1 MEFQYLR
8 VDYKSVVDWKFTT
21 DRLRCNESFHGHK
34 RHDHILVK
42 SENGHFFARILGLV
56 RVTVDTESH
65 ALAYVEVYCR
75 PPGSM
80 RRKDKDLGLYRL
92 RLKASRYKIISLE
105 SVVRGALLVP
115 DSINPEEYL
124 VVDTIDAD
132 MFLRLK
138 SLVF

>member
-8 VDYKSVVDWKFTT
+8 VDYQSVVDWKFTT
-21 DRLRCNESFHGHK
+21 DCLRCNKSFHGHP
-34 RHDHILVK
+34 RYDHILVK
-42 SENGHFFARILGLV
+42 SENGHFFARILCLF
-56 RVTVDTESH
+56 RVTVDTQSH

-92 RLKASRYKIISLE
+92 RLKANRYKIISLE